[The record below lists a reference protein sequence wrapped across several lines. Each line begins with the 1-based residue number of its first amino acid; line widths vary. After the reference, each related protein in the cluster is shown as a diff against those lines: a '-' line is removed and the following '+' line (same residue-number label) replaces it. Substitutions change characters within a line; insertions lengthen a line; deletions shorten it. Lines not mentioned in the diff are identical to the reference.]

1 MDENVNVNPETE
13 TVDSTAQESTENVSA
28 AEFNSKMAE
37 LMTEVKRLKTAN
49 DKLSSEN
56 AKWKKEVM
64 ATKTEAEQLS
74 IEKAERDAALQAE
87 LEELRKESAINKYS
101 KSYMA
106 IGYTEEQAQKAAEA
120 QFAGD
125 FEELNRIQK
134 AFQDEYAKQ
143 IKAELMKS
151 MPAPAVGNDDSVQ
164 MTKEQYKA
172 LSYREQ
178 LDFKQKHPTAYQKLT
193 Q

>member
-13 TVDSTAQESTENVSA
+13 VTETNTGGTEQGMTPEQWNA
-28 AEFNSKMAE
+28 KMAE
-37 LMTEVKRLKTAN
+37 IMAENKRLRTAI
-49 DKLSSEN
+49 DKATADASN
-56 AKWKKEVM
+56 WKKKYT
-64 ATKTEAEQLS
+64 ATQSEAEQLS
-74 IEKAERDAALQAE
+74 MEKAEREAAIQTE

-120 QFAGD
+120 QFAND

-134 AFQDEYAKQ
+134 AFQEEYAKQ
-143 IKAELMKS
+143 IKADLMKS